1 LRKALQYKTLSNR
14 TTMNLT
20 PNRFADRAAAVL
32 LAIVLLCSALPSQ
45 QQSDYVFHAES
56 DLVLVNVTVRDK
68 SGKFV
73 EGLKPVDFTILED
86 NKPQKIVSFD
96 VENVDAV
103 PALEVAQAKPLP
115 EAASEQVHVAASA
128 ANTAAQSVDQFKD
141 RRLIVLFLDLSAMEP
156 DEIDRAVTSAEH
168 YVDTQMAPADLVS
181 IVSLGSSLLVN
192 QDFTADHA
200 LLKKQL
206 QSFGSGSGQGFE
218 EGSTGTT
225 EGTPDTGQPFTAD
238 DTEYN
243 IFNTGRRLEALRS
256 VAEKLAHVQQK
267 KSLIYFSSG
276 MDRTGIE
283 NQSELRAAV
292 NAAVRSNLAIYTMDM
307 RGLQA
312 LVAGGEAQN
321 ASLRGVS
328 AYSGQAT
335 LNALNSNFTTQE
347 TLVTLASDTGG
358 RAFLDS
364 NDFSKIFKGVQQ
376 DTSTYYLLGYHSTN
390 PARDGRYRRIVVKS
404 SVTGVKIDYR
414 RGYYAPADFRHS
426 TNDNKERQLEEE
438 LASELPATDLPLY
451 LGAAY
456 FRLEGNKFFVPISL
470 VAPGS
475 QISFVRS
482 SDRDK
487 ATLDVIGMVLDNEH
501 HPLNRIRDT
510 VKLTVSTSAEVQKKN
525 VQYDTG
531 MSLVSGKYHLKFVVR
546 ENQTGRMGSFET
558 DIEVPDL
565 KAQPLKMSSVV
576 LASQIQPA
584 RVKTSANL
592 NPLVHDGS
600 EIIPN
605 ITHVFSAA
613 QHLLLY
619 YEVYDPARAAVAD
632 SAKGTD
638 SARGEAN
645 KPSNRLLSNV
655 AFFQGKVKAYESSL
669 VELTEL
675 SARERKAAVFQLDV
689 PLTSLKPGF
698 YTCQVNVID
707 DAGGHFLFPR
717 LALLIRQESSTEAR

>member
-1 LRKALQYKTLSNR
+1 MEHSSTRLTSKAL
-14 TTMNLT
+14 
-20 PNRFADRAAAVL
+20 VIL
-32 LAIVLLCSALPSQ
+32 LALLVLGIPLPSQ
-45 QQSDYVFHAES
+45 QSEYVLHTES
-56 DLVLVNVTVRDK
+56 ELVLVNVTVRDK
-68 SGKFV
+68 SGNFV
-73 EGLKPVDFTILED
+73 TGLKPENFTLLED

-96 VENVDAV
+96 IENVDAI
-103 PALEVAQAKPLP
+103 PNLDVAQAKPFGEVSP
-115 EAASEQVHVAASA
+115 APAPQTPAAKAA
-128 ANTAAQSVDQFKD
+128 DQFKD
-141 RRLIVLFLDLSAMEP
+141 RRLIVLFFDLSAMEP
-156 DEIDRAVTSAEH
+156 DEIDHAVTSAEH

-181 IVSLGSSLLVN
+181 IVSLGSALLVN
-192 QDFTADHA
+192 QDFTADRD

-206 QSFGSGSGQGFE
+206 EQFSTGSGQGFE

-225 EGTPDTGQPFTAD
+225 EGTPDTGQSFTAD

-243 IFNTGRRLEALRS
+243 IFNTDRRLEALRS
-256 VAEKLAHVQQK
+256 VAEKLSHVQQK

-328 AYSGQAT
+328 AYSGAST

-376 DTSTYYLLGYHSTN
+376 DTSTYYLLGFHSTN
-390 PARDGRYRRIVVKS
+390 PARDGRFRRLVVK
-404 SVTGVKIDYR
+404 VNMPGVKIDYR
-414 RGYYAPADFRHS
+414 RGYYAPADFKHANS
-426 TNDNKERQLEEE
+426 DDKERQLEEE
-438 LASELPATDLPLY
+438 LASEMPATDLPLY
-451 LGAAY
+451 LGVAY
-456 FRLEGNKFFVPISL
+456 FRLDNNKFFVPMSL
-470 VAPGS
+470 VVPGS
-475 QISFVRS
+475 QIPFVRS

-487 ATLDVIGMVLDNEH
+487 ATLDVIGIALDSAH

-510 VKLTVSTSAEVQKKN
+510 VKLAVSSASGVQKKN

-531 MSLVSGKYHLKFVVR
+531 MSLLTGKYHLKFVVR
-546 ENQTGRMGSFET
+546 ENQTGRTGSFET
-558 DIEVPDL
+558 DIDVPDL
-565 KAQPLKMSSVV
+565 KSLPLKMSSVV
-576 LASQIQPA
+576 LASQTQT
-584 RVKTSANL
+584 VKKASTP
-592 NPLVHDGS
+592 NPLIHDGT
-600 EIIPN
+600 EIVPN

-619 YEVYDPARAAVAD
+619 YEVYDPAHSTAPDPRQN
-632 SAKGTD
+632 SASKSGI
-638 SARGEAN
+638 
-645 KPSNRLLSNV
+645 RLLTNV
-655 AFFQGKVKAYESSL
+655 EFFRGKSKAYESSL
-669 VELTEL
+669 VESTEL
-675 SARERKAAVFQLDV
+675 NERARKAAVFQLDV
-689 PLTSLKPGF
+689 PLASLKPGF

-717 LALLIRQESSTEAR
+717 LALLVRPENLTAAP

>member
-1 LRKALQYKTLSNR
+1 MT
-14 TTMNLT
+14 LT
-20 PNRFADRAAAVL
+20 PNQLAKTAAALPLLLVL
-32 LAIVLLCSALPSQ
+32 FCIASTSQ
-45 QQSDYVFHAES
+45 QQSEYVFHAES

-68 SGKFV
+68 AGKFV
-73 EGLKPVDFTILED
+73 PGLKPEDFTILED
-86 NKPQKIVSFD
+86 NKPQKIFSFD

-103 PALEVAQAKPLP
+103 PASDVAQVKALQS
-115 EAASEQVHVAASA
+115 ASPQTAPAASA
-128 ANTAAQSVDQFKD
+128 GDLTAHFKD
-141 RRLIVLFLDLSAMEP
+141 RRLIVLFFDLSAMEP
-156 DEIDRAVTSAEH
+156 DEIHRAVTSAEH

-192 QDFTADHA
+192 QDFTADRA
-200 LLKKQL
+200 LLKKGL
-206 QSFGSGSGQGFE
+206 DAFSSGSGQGFE
-218 EGSTGTT
+218 EGTTGTT

-238 DTEYN
+238 DTEFN
-243 IFNTGRRLEALRS
+243 IFNTDRRLEALRS
-256 VAEKLAHVQQK
+256 VAEKLAYVQQK

-335 LNALNSNFTTQE
+335 LNSLNSNFTTQE

-376 DTSTYYLLGYHSTN
+376 DTSTYYLLGYRSTDS
-390 PARDGRYRRIVVKS
+390 ARDGRYRRIVVKS
-404 SVTGVKIDYR
+404 AIPGAKIDYR
-414 RGYYAPADFRHS
+414 RGYYAPADYQHS
-426 TNDNKERQLEEE
+426 TKDDKERQLEEE
-438 LASELPATDLPLY
+438 LASELPATDFPLY
-451 LGAAY
+451 LGVAY
-456 FRLEGNKFFVPISL
+456 FRVESNKFFVPISL
-470 VAPGS
+470 VVPGS
-475 QISFVRS
+475 QIPFVRS

-487 ATLDVIGMVLDNEH
+487 ATLDVIGTVTDSEH
-501 HPLNRIRDT
+501 HPLNTIRDT
-510 VKLTVSTSAEVQKKN
+510 VKLAVSTSAEVQKKN

-531 MSLVSGKYHLKFVVR
+531 MSLLSGKYHLKFVVR

-558 DIEVPDL
+558 DIEVPEL
-565 KAQPLKMSSVV
+565 KALPLKMSSVV
-576 LASQIQPA
+576 LASQIQT
-584 RVKTSANL
+584 VKKAAYL

-605 ITHVFSAA
+605 ITHVFSAT
-613 QHLLLY
+613 QHLFLY
-619 YEVYDPARAAVAD
+619 YEVYDPARANAAGSSRGQD
-632 SAKGTD
+632 AKPGI
-638 SARGEAN
+638 
-645 KPSNRLLSNV
+645 RLLTSV
-655 AFFQGKVKAYESSL
+655 EFFQGNAKAYESSL
-669 VELTEL
+669 VRLTEL
-675 SARERKAAVFQLDV
+675 NARDRQAAVFQLDV

-717 LALLIRQESSTEAR
+717 LGLLIRTGPKE